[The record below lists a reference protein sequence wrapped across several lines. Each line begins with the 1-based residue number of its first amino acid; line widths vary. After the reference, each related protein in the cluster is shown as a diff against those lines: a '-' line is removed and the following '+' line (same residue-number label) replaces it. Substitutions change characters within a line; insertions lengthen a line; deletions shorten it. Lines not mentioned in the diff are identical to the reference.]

1 MLCRY
6 ACYYLTRNSLTYTA
20 PVMVSDPTLKMDIT
34 QVGLAPSLIF
44 TRKYLAGEVW
54 QVKSVLA
61 ACGFLQMSA
70 RCNHDLQDEAFALHY

>member
-34 QVGLAPSLIF
+34 QVGMAPQLN
-44 TRKYLAGEVW
+44 
-54 QVKSVLA
+54 SVI
-61 ACGFLQMSA
+61 
-70 RCNHDLQDEAFALHY
+70 